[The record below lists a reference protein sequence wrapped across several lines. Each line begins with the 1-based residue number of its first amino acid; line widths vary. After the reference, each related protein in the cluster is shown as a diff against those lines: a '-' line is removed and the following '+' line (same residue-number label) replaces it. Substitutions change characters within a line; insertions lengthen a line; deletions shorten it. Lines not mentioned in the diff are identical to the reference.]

1 LAKKKVEKPKRE
13 PTKRHIA
20 RWQEQKKR
28 QRRILIAGIAVI
40 ATVGGILGSGWYAKE
55 YQPLQQTVIRVNDTE
70 FSMQYYIDILEF
82 NYMYSIS
89 ADEKTFIEQ
98 NELIRQEVEAG
109 DFGITVSDSEI
120 DEAIRSYDPPLGRE
134 YRDVA
139 RDVARVNVLMDKL
152 LNEHF
157 EQEVPLSAE
166 QRHIMAMLLES
177 EDQATE
183 VRTRL
188 ENGEDFEQLAGEL
201 SLEDFSKTNNGNLG
215 WHPRGILSDLLAL
228 SVPEDYAFTAEV
240 GVLSQPIYDEDQP
253 KEVGYWVIEVLER
266 DEADEEEKK
275 VHVRVMLLGSE
286 QEAQEVIVQLEGG
299 EDFGE
304 LAEELSQDEATKS
317 EGGDMGW
324 LTPEEVADDLKAEA
338 FIFGSEPGE
347 LSEPIRIDGEMTKGG
362 YWLVKAVDKDDNRK
376 IEHNDRTLLKLKALD
391 DWIASL
397 WDNPDNEVEDYL
409 DNEKIVWALDKAM
422 KNITR

>member
-1 LAKKKVEKPKRE
+1 MAKKKVEKPKRE
-13 PTKRHIA
+13 VTKHHIA

-40 ATVGGILGSGWYAKE
+40 ATVGGILGGGWYAKE
-55 YQPLQQTVIRVNDTE
+55 YHPLQQTVIRVNDTE
-70 FSMQYYIDILEF
+70 FSMRYYIDMLELS
-82 NYMYSIS
+82 YMYSIS

-98 NELIRQEVEAG
+98 NELIRQEVEVG

-120 DEAIRSYDPPLGRE
+120 DEAIRSYDPPLGKE
-134 YRDVA
+134 YGDVA
-139 RDVARVNVLMDKL
+139 RDVARVNVLTKKL
-152 LNEHF
+152 LDEHF

-166 QRHIMAMLLES
+166 QRHIMAMFLES

-266 DEADEEEKK
+266 EEADEKKK

-304 LAEELSQDEATKS
+304 LAEELSQDEATNS
-317 EGGDMGW
+317 ERGDMGW
-324 LTPEEVADDLKAEA
+324 LTPEEVADDLEAED

-347 LSEPIRIDGEMTKGG
+347 LSEPIRIDGEMTRGG
-362 YWLVKAVDKDDNRK
+362 YWLVKAVGKDDNRK
-376 IEHNDRTLLKLKALD
+376 IEDNDRALLKLKALD
-391 DWIASL
+391 EWIASL

-422 KNITR
+422 ENITR

>member
-1 LAKKKVEKPKRE
+1 MAKKKVEKPKRE
-13 PTKRHIA
+13 VTKHHIA

-70 FSMQYYIDILEF
+70 FSMRYYIDMLELS
-82 NYMYSIS
+82 YMYSIS

-98 NELIRQEVEAG
+98 NELIRQEVEVG

-120 DEAIRSYDPPLGRE
+120 DEAIRSYDPPLGRK
-134 YRDVA
+134 YGDVA
-139 RDVARVNVLMDKL
+139 RDVARVNVLTKKL
-152 LNEHF
+152 LDEHF

-166 QRHIMAMLLES
+166 QRHIMAMFLES

-240 GVLSQPIYDEDQP
+240 GVLSQLIYDEDQP

-266 DEADEEEKK
+266 EEADEKKK

-304 LAEELSQDEATKS
+304 LAEELSQDEATNS
-317 EGGDMGW
+317 ERGDMGW
-324 LTPEEVADDLKAEA
+324 LTPEEVADDLEAED

-347 LSEPIRIDGEMTKGG
+347 LSEPIRIDGEMTRGG
-362 YWLVKAVDKDDNRK
+362 YWLVKAVGKDDNRK
-376 IEHNDRTLLKLKALD
+376 IEDNDRALLKLKALD
-391 DWIASL
+391 EWIASL

-422 KNITR
+422 ENITR